1 MVEVDLTHFQIG
13 LCRALAV
20 LIVVLMVIGLRD
32 LQSLYITVDIFGILP
47 AKGKGKDTPRTVQSM
62 EVGVMGA
69 VEALGDQR
77 RNCLSCHQRQHLW
90 SMVIGFIFAAPS

>member
-20 LIVVLMVIGLRD
+20 LIVVLMVIGLRV

-47 AKGKGKDTPRTVQSM
+47 VKGKGKDNPRTVRSM
-62 EVGVMGA
+62 EVGVMAA
-69 VEALGDQR
+69 VATLGDQR
-77 RNCLSCHQRQHLW
+77 RNCLSCHQRQHL
-90 SMVIGFIFAAPS
+90 